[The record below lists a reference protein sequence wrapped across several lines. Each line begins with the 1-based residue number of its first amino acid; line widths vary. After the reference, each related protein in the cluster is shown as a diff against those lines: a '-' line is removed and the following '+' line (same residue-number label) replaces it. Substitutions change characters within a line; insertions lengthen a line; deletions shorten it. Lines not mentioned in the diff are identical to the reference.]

1 MFISISAVPINPVR
15 LLLWVLGSQGNVIFE
30 IQFGLR
36 VTLARLEFDH
46 EVVLY
51 REYGIGG
58 EVLVVRGEDLG
69 CHGFVAWCS
78 DLERNISAPA
88 S

>member
-1 MFISISAVPINPVR
+1 MFISISAVPINPVS

-46 EVVLY
+46 EVVLTANT
-51 REYGIGG
+51 
-58 EVLVVRGEDLG
+58 VSVVRYSSSEGKIWVVTAL
-69 CHGFVAWCS
+69 
-78 DLERNISAPA
+78 
-88 S
+88 